1 MPRRLRSWYA
11 SFLPLPLIELPA
23 NVTTVFLQRK
33 VKFPLEFD
41 ALDLATPELK
51 EKLMP
56 VSRKMMEVEKERRER
71 RKVRKRTKNAPAS
84 SSKPAAPAGDVEM
97 ADASTAAATT
107 ATATTTSTEGA
118 AADAGKGKE
127 KEINTADLEDE
138 SVYREKEIS
147 ELEALISP
155 EIKGDVGCSVS
166 GLYDLVGKHPSWL
179 PHFPHH

>member
-1 MPRRLRSWYA
+1 M
-11 SFLPLPLIELPA
+11 
-23 NVTTVFLQRK
+23 
-33 VKFPLEFD
+33 KFPLEFD

-84 SSKPAAPAGDVEM
+84 SSKPPAAAGDVEM
-97 ADASTAAATT
+97 ADASTSSATTT
-107 ATATTTSTEGA
+107 ATPATEATEA
-118 AADAGKGKE
+118 EAGKGKE
-127 KEINTADLEDE
+127 KETNTVDLEDE

-166 GLYDLVGKHPSWL
+166 GLYDLVGKLL
-179 PHFPHH
+179 PVRLSSFAPTKP